1 MFDQTYP
8 GDDSQVS
15 GIVALLAA
23 AEAVGKV
30 KDKIKTADN
39 TRDIM
44 FTFFNGVGL
53 LYTWK

>member
-44 FTFFNGVGL
+44 FTFFNGVGGL
-53 LYTWK
+53 L